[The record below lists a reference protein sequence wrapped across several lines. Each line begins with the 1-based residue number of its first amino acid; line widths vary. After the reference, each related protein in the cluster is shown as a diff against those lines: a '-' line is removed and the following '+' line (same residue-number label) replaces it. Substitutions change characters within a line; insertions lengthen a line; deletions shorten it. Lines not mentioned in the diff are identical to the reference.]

1 LKEASEKLNIHPMT
15 IKGRLKSSKFDNY
28 KYSSVSPHMMDT
40 IKHEHIVL
48 ENYQSHPTI
57 KAPFK

>member
-1 LKEASEKLNIHPMT
+1 L
-15 IKGRLKSSKFDNY
+15 
-28 KYSSVSPHMMDT
+28 SSVSPHMMDT

-57 KAPFK
+57 KATLSN